1 MDRRNFVAGAPL
13 VAAGATVASASVEDA
28 AQGRHFA
35 VMKAVIMGWRQ
46 GDRQAVVARLADD
59 IVWHSHVGSPPIIG
73 KEATARFMET
83 LAGQMKDVRWRIFSY
98 AEHGDTALAE
108 GVDEFTSPEGRQI
121 ALPYAVQGWPDHGM
135 ARLLRP
141 WAVRSAQGGR
151 GTAAA
156 YRRADGPDAAF
167 LGSICLGSTCLC

>member
-13 VAAGATVASASVEDA
+13 IAAGATVASASVEDA

-46 GDRQAVVARLADD
+46 GDRQAVIARCADD

-83 LAGQMKDVRWRIFSY
+83 LAGQMKNVRWRIFSY
-98 AEHGDTALAE
+98 AEQGDTALAE

-121 ALPYAVQGWPDHGM
+121 ALPYAGIMRFRDGLITEWRDYFDRGLFD
-135 ARLLRP
+135 RLKAGEAPPPHIVALT
-141 WAVRSAQGGR
+141 GR
-151 GTAAA
+151 T
-156 YRRADGPDAAF
+156 PLF
-167 LGSICLGSTCLC
+167 